1 MNYLSQSKHPLIKFK
16 GHEKIG
22 NDHHL
27 RRLSIVKQILLVS
40 SIRNVQRTVWRICI
54 LMLGCKGLRQTFAL
68 NVISA
73 CSVTASFSLDI
84 ALSAHF
90 VFIYNS
96 QQTFILWRLY
106 LAILIAKRRN
116 VQYIGYKY
124 VISNGRGCSFLICAL
139 IGSLGCLPFFLLADD
154 TTWFWCYDIQS
165 KSALKRSLF
174 PVCSE
179 NEMVANYLTKR
190 KQ

>member
-96 QQTFILWRLY
+96 QQTFILWRL
-106 LAILIAKRRN
+106 ISHFDRQKAKCSVYWIQVRN
-116 VQYIGYKY
+116 LQWSRMLVFNLRSHWLFG
-124 VISNGRGCSFLICAL
+124 VPSLLL
-139 IGSLGCLPFFLLADD
+139 IG
-154 TTWFWCYDIQS
+154 
-165 KSALKRSLF
+165 R
-174 PVCSE
+174 
-179 NEMVANYLTKR
+179 
-190 KQ
+190 

>member
-1 MNYLSQSKHPLIKFK
+1 MLFSLTRPRIWIFLMNYLSQSKHPLIKFK

-27 RRLSIVKQILLVS
+27 RLLSIVKQILLVS

-73 CSVTASFSLDI
+73 CSVTAFFSLDI

-96 QQTFILWRLY
+96 QQTFILWRLFSHFDRQ
-106 LAILIAKRRN
+106 K
-116 VQYIGYKY
+116 
-124 VISNGRGCSFLICAL
+124 
-139 IGSLGCLPFFLLADD
+139 ADD

-179 NEMVANYLTKR
+179 NEMVPNYLTKR